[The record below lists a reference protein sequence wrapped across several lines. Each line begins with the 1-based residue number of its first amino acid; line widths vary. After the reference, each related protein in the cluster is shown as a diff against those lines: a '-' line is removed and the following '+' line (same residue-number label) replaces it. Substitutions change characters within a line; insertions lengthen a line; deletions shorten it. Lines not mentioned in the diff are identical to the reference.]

1 MFYLRNCKQ
10 FSSKLLSVFQFYYCL
25 NLKCKFPHCSWKGKS
40 ITFKM
45 SHASSIDFNIESQYN
60 VKWSFLVLLQRL
72 VIPGSGIFQIHIPI
86 WIFLDCVIVIICV
99 IKLLWFASIYFNII
113 VAPVSTTVIT
123 GCYFWMIT
131 FFRPFPL
138 PPLPFIDISVIC
150 RIPRFYYDP
159 SLLFGT
165 GE

>member
-1 MFYLRNCKQ
+1 
-10 FSSKLLSVFQFYYCL
+10 
-25 NLKCKFPHCSWKGKS
+25 
-40 ITFKM
+40 M

-113 VAPVSTTVIT
+113 LAPVSTTVIT

-138 PPLPFIDISVIC
+138 PLSHLLIFPLSVGFLVFITTLPFYLELESKG
-150 RIPRFYYDP
+150 FNFTNFFFESSKTWYNNWHM
-159 SLLFGT
+159 LLT
-165 GE
+165 ITTNNWYMLLTTTTDDL

>member
-1 MFYLRNCKQ
+1 
-10 FSSKLLSVFQFYYCL
+10 
-25 NLKCKFPHCSWKGKS
+25 
-40 ITFKM
+40 M

-86 WIFLDCVIVIICV
+86 WIFLDCVIV
-99 IKLLWFASIYFNII
+99 KLLWFASIYFNII

-123 GCYFWMIT
+123 GCYFWLIT

-138 PPLPFIDISVIC
+138 PPSPIYWYLRYLSDSSFLLRPFPFIWNWRVKDLISQIFSLKAQKLDTITDIC
-150 RIPRFYYDP
+150 YWQ
-159 SLLFGT
+159 
-165 GE
+165 